1 MLSIRIPGPVL
12 LLSKQFLFGALSITL
27 LMSCASYEVDSA
39 SNQTLVGSISKA
51 INSDRG
57 RKQKEHET
65 YDQAPIYVDYSK
77 SNPLL
82 RHDDEFDEDQKI
94 EKDDPFEEEVEF
106 SDLKKLKQKRQ
117 AKRSMEE
124 DHEIRSEE
132 DGPISFW

>member
-1 MLSIRIPGPVL
+1 MSSKRTLVSMQIPSRL
-12 LLSKQFLFGALSITL
+12 LLLGL
-27 LMSCASYEVDSA
+27 LPGSMLISCASYEVDSA
-39 SNQTLVGSISKA
+39 SDQTLVGSISKA
-51 INSDRG
+51 INTDRG
-57 RKQKEHET
+57 RKQKETET

-124 DHEIRSEE
+124 DHEIRDAEN
-132 DGPISFW
+132 GPISFW